1 MTITKRTVKGSPLT
15 WTEVDQNFDNLD
27 TLKADKTALESEVS
41 RATAAENLKAP
52 KDSPAFTGTVTGVT
66 KAMVGLTNAE
76 DKSSA
81 TIRGEITNLNVTTAL
96 GYTPENAIS
105 KGAANGYAPLDGTSK
120 VPAAYLP
127 SYVDDVLEF
136 ATVSALPAVGE
147 SGKIYVITSGA
158 DINKQYRWSGTTY
171 IELPASGGGASAV
184 DPVAMSIIFGA

>member
-1 MTITKRTVKGSPLT
+1 MSIIKRILKGFPLT
-15 WTEVDQNFDNLD
+15 WAEVDQNFDSLD
-27 TLKADKTALESEVS
+27 TLKADKTALATEVI

-52 KDSPAFTGTVTGVT
+52 INSPAFTGTVTGVT

-96 GYTPENAIS
+96 GYTPENAIR

-120 VPAAYLP
+120 VPSEYLP

-171 IELPASGGGASAV
+171 IELPASGGASAV